1 MKTLDYPNFAASIK
15 AAGINPSDCNAVL
28 SHMNGLLS
36 EESRNSLGLLI
47 ISAPDLNRLKNII
60 KFFACGY
67 FGLGAAPFGLIHEF
81 ACIFAQVEKA
91 SAKA

>member
-28 SHMNGLLS
+28 SQMNGLLS

-60 KFFACGY
+60 KSIANGY

-81 ACIFAQVEKA
+81 ACIFAQVEKTI
-91 SAKA
+91 AKA

>member
-1 MKTLDYPNFAASIK
+1 MKTLDYPYFAASIK
-15 AAGINPSDCNAVL
+15 AAGINPSDCIAVL
-28 SHMNGLLS
+28 SHMKGLLS

-47 ISAPDLNRLKNII
+47 ISAQELNRFTNII
-60 KFFACGY
+60 KSFANGY
-67 FGLGAAPFGLIHEF
+67 FGLGAAPFSLIHEF